1 VGFAAGPPQGETAP
15 PGGSDPRS
23 GGAWGPFVK
32 LAVVGAG
39 WAGLAAAVEAMD
51 LGAEVTL
58 FEATRTP
65 GGRARALPATRPD
78 GLPLTLD
85 NGQHI
90 LIGAYRE
97 TLGLMQRLGVAP
109 EQALLG
115 TPLSLPYAD
124 GSGLQTPLWAA
135 RWPAPFDAV
144 AAILTARGWRW
155 SERLALI
162 RASLG
167 WQRSG
172 FTCAPSL
179 TVGGL
184 CQTLPARV
192 MEELIEPLCVSALNL
207 PAASASAQVFLTVM
221 RDALFGQG
229 FGPWS
234 ASALLLPRDD
244 LGALLPEAAVR
255 VLGKRVRLGTRVTAV
270 DPHGPGWALAG
281 EGWRESFDQVIWATA
296 ASPAAQTLGAMTDID
311 ATGAALRDWAAT
323 ARSLDFTAIA
333 TVYAW
338 APGARL
344 PAPMVAL
351 RCRSGAPAQFAF
363 DRGRLR
369 PDDAAMRGVLA
380 FVVSASEG
388 ERDQLQE
395 QVMAQAAEQLGLR
408 DLQPIQT
415 VVEKRATFACT
426 PGLRRPAMA
435 VAPGLWA
442 AGDYVDGP
450 YPATLEGA
458 VRSGLA
464 AARRGIRG

>member
-1 VGFAAGPPQGETAP
+1 M
-15 PGGSDPRS
+15 
-23 GGAWGPFVK
+23 K

-51 LGAEVTL
+51 AGVDVTL

-65 GGRARALPATRPD
+65 GGRARALTANRPD
-78 GLPLTLD
+78 GVPLILD

-97 TLGLMQRLGVAP
+97 TLALMQRLGVDP
-109 EQALLG
+109 QSALLG
-115 TPLSLPYAD
+115 TPLSLPYPD
-124 GSGLQTPLWAA
+124 GSGLQTPSWAA
-135 RWPAPFDAV
+135 RWPAPLDAV
-144 AAILTARGWRW
+144 AAICTARGWRW
-155 SERLALI
+155 SERLALV

-167 WQRSG
+167 WKHSG
-172 FTCAPSL
+172 FACAPGL
-179 TVGGL
+179 TVGEL
-184 CQTLPARV
+184 CRALPERV

-244 LGALLPEAAVR
+244 LGALLPEAACR
-255 VLGKRVRLGTRVTAV
+255 VLGSRVRLGTRVTAIEP
-270 DPHGPGWALAG
+270 DGAGWMLTG
-281 EGWRESFDQVIWATA
+281 EDWNDTFDQVIWATA
-296 ASPAAQTLGAMTDID
+296 ASPAALALGAATGVN

-323 ARSLDFTAIA
+323 ARRLDFTAIT

-351 RCRSGAPAQFAF
+351 RCRPDAPAQFAF
-363 DRGRLR
+363 DRGQLR
-369 PDDAAMRGVLA
+369 ADDARLQGVLA

-388 ERDQLQE
+388 ERDQLQDR
-395 QVMAQAAEQLGLR
+395 VMAQAAEQLGLR
-408 DLQPIQT
+408 NLQPIQT
-415 VVEKRATFACT
+415 VVEKRATFACK
-426 PGLRRPAMA
+426 PGLLRPAMA

-464 AARRGIRG
+464 AARRAIAG

>member
-1 VGFAAGPPQGETAP
+1 M
-15 PGGSDPRS
+15 
-23 GGAWGPFVK
+23 K
-32 LAVVGAG
+32 IAVVGAG
-39 WAGLAAAVEAMD
+39 WAGLAAAVEAVD
-51 LGAEVTL
+51 LGADVTL
-58 FEATRTP
+58 FEATRSP

-78 GLPLTLD
+78 GVPLTLD

-97 TLGLMQRLGVAP
+97 TLGLMQRLGIAP
-109 EQALLG
+109 EASLLG
-115 TPLSLPYAD
+115 TPLSLPYPD
-124 GSGLQTPLWAA
+124 GSGLQTPGWAA
-135 RWPAPFDAV
+135 RWPAPLDAV
-144 AAILTARGWRW
+144 AAICTARGWRW
-155 SERLALI
+155 GERLALV

-172 FTCAPSL
+172 FACAPSL
-179 TVGGL
+179 TVGEL
-184 CQTLPARV
+184 CRALPARV
-192 MEELIEPLCVSALNL
+192 MEDLIEPLCVSALNL

-234 ASALLLPRDD
+234 ASALLLPRED

-255 VLGKRVRLGTRVTAV
+255 RLDNRVRPGTRVNAIAQ
-270 DPHGPGWALAG
+270 HGVGWALSG
-281 EGWRESFDQVIWATA
+281 EGWSETFDRVVWATA
-296 ASPAAQTLGAMTDID
+296 ASPAATTLGAVDGAN

-323 ARSLDFTAIA
+323 ARLLDFTAIT

-351 RCRSGAPAQFAF
+351 RCWPDAPAQFGF
-363 DRGRLR
+363 DRGQLR
-369 PDDAAMRGVLA
+369 PGDAAMQGVLA

-388 ERDQLQE
+388 ERDELQHR
-395 QVMAQAAEQLGLR
+395 VMAQAADQLGLQGLR
-408 DLQPIQT
+408 PIQT

-426 PGLRRPAMA
+426 PGLRRPASA

-464 AARRGIRG
+464 AARAAIAG